1 MAAMLLEKTLR
12 YLVIAGIFTLPFV
25 CLLVTTSLFFPYIT
39 GKNFAFRIIVEI
51 ITGAS
56 LALALVDPKYRPRRS
71 WILGAFAV
79 FVLVIAI
86 ADAFGAYTFKSFWSN
101 YERMDGWV
109 TLAHLL
115 LYLFV
120 AAAIMNTEKLW
131 RGLFRVSLGVSVFI
145 SIYGLLQVAGISA
158 LGQGGLAG
166 LGARV
171 DATFGNPIY
180 LAIYML
186 FHISIAALLIAQSG
200 KEQWNST
207 ERTII
212 AVFLAVISAI
222 SASLLKDAGWAPYL
236 VLIVFDAIAAYLIFL
251 RQAYLLSFIIAL
263 NTLIFFFTGT
273 RGTVIGLIGGT
284 ILALLI
290 AAFLE
295 GSRRIR
301 LVAVFSIIGIIVLGG
316 VLKLEKDT
324 AFVKSVGFLD
334 RLATISATDSTVKA
348 RFLNMG
354 IAWQGVKERPIF
366 GWGQENYAI
375 VFDKYYDP
383 RMYGQEP
390 WFDRVHNIVMDWLV
404 GGGFLGLLSY
414 LALYVAALFAL
425 WRRYK
430 GREAFTWAER
440 SILTG
445 LLAGYFFHDLFV
457 FDNITSYILFATVLA
472 FIAWRAAE
480 ASGARVTTEG
490 KFFPQ
495 GALPFVAVGAA
506 LLLWGAAW
514 FANASALAE
523 NRALLFAISPHQ
535 EGIEK
540 NLDFFKE
547 AISYGAFG
555 TQEVREQLAQGAAN
569 LAGAQVVPADMKQKF
584 FDLATSE
591 MALQAQESPLD
602 ARFPLFLGI
611 VYNAFG
617 DYADGGKALQ
627 KAHELSPKK
636 QSILFELAQNQAI
649 RGDNDGALKSLETAY
664 NAAPEYVQA
673 RIVYA
678 AALIRA
684 GSDALADEL
693 LAPVIASGNAADVR
707 IAAAYVTRKRYDKIA
722 TIWEAR
728 VLAQPQDSQGYFTLA
743 AAYYAGGNSAKAIDA
758 LQRAVAATPSVKA
771 EVDALIEQIR
781 NGTATLG
788 Q

>member
-1 MAAMLLEKTLR
+1 MSRMVLEKSLR
-12 YLVIAGIFTLPFV
+12 AVALTGIFALPLVAF
-25 CLLVTTSLFFPYIT
+25 LVTQSLFFPYIT

-51 ITGAS
+51 ATAAW
-56 LALALVDPKYRPRRS
+56 LALALVNPAYRPKRS
-71 WILGAFAV
+71 WLLAAFTV
-79 FVLVIAI
+79 FVVVIAI
-86 ADAFGAYTFKSFWSN
+86 ADAQGAYPFKSFWSN

-109 TLAHLL
+109 TLAHLF
-115 LYLFV
+115 LYFVV
-120 AAAIMNTEKLW
+120 AAAMLNTEKLW
-131 RGLFRVSLGVSVFI
+131 KS
-145 SIYGLLQVAGISA
+145 LLQTMLIASLLISLYGYLQFFGVLTLTAGFESVQRIA
-158 LGQGGLAG
+158 
-166 LGARV
+166 
-171 DATFGNPIY
+171 ATFGNPIY
-180 LAIYML
+180 LGVYML
-186 FHISIAALLIAQSG
+186 FHVFIAG
-200 KEQWNST
+200 M
-207 ERTII
+207 
-212 AVFLAVISAI
+212 
-222 SASLLKDAGWAPYL
+222 
-236 VLIVFDAIAAYLIFL
+236 
-251 RQAYLLSFIIAL
+251 LLSQNYADGKRSSSPSSILYIAIIVL
-263 NTLIFFFTGT
+263 DTIMLFFTGT
-273 RGTVIGLIGGT
+273 RGAILGLIGG
-284 ILALLI
+284 ALMALFLFALSSGSKAAWRVVI
-290 AAFLE
+290 AT
-295 GSRRIR
+295 
-301 LVAVFSIIGIIVLGG
+301 LVGVIILGG
-316 VLKLEKDT
+316 GLWLGKDQT
-324 AFVKSVGFLD
+324 FVQRVGFLQ
-334 RLATISATDSTVKA
+334 RLSTISLNDSTTQA
-348 RFLNMG
+348 RFLNWGM
-354 IAWQGVKERPIF
+354 AWQGVKERPIL

-404 GGGFLGLLSY
+404 AGGFLGLLSY

-480 ASGARVTTEG
+480 ASGARVTVEG

-495 GALPFVAVGAA
+495 GSLPFVAVGAA

-569 LAGAQVVPADMKQKF
+569 LAGAQAVPADMKQKF
-584 FDLATSE
+584 FDLATTE

-649 RGDNDGALKSLETAY
+649 RGDNAGALKSLETAY

-684 GSDALADEL
+684 GNDALADEL